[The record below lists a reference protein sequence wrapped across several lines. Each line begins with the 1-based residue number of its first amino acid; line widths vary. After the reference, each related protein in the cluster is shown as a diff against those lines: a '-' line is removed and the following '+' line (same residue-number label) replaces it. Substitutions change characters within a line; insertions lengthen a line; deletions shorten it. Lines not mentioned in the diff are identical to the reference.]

1 MRKHAGYILW
11 ELLLALLLCGLL
23 SAALAPRVRGVLQTF
38 QRLGTE
44 LKISEDS
51 RFILGTLDSYL
62 WSGTSQTRPGRK
74 NQYVFVT
81 PNHLRHAFYA
91 SGALY
96 LELKN
101 GQRQPMTEA
110 GDGTTN
116 RPRFLPGKEDGDKM
130 FTVDDQ
136 GLVTAQFTWV
146 YGARQQTY
154 GTAVLPYAQWYR
166 VGETYVVR

>member
-62 WSGTSQTRPGRK
+62 WSGTSQTRPAAPTDDESGR
-74 NQYVFVT
+74 
-81 PNHLRHAFYA
+81 RHDQPAA
-91 SGALY
+91 ISSG
-96 LELKN
+96 E
-101 GQRQPMTEA
+101 R
-110 GDGTTN
+110 
-116 RPRFLPGKEDGDKM
+116 RR
-130 FTVDDQ
+130 
-136 GLVTAQFTWV
+136 
-146 YGARQQTY
+146 
-154 GTAVLPYAQWYR
+154 
-166 VGETYVVR
+166 

>member
-1 MRKHAGYILW
+1 
-11 ELLLALLLCGLL
+11 
-23 SAALAPRVRGVLQTF
+23 
-38 QRLGTE
+38 
-44 LKISEDS
+44 
-51 RFILGTLDSYL
+51 
-62 WSGTSQTRPGRK
+62 
-74 NQYVFVT
+74 
-81 PNHLRHAFYA
+81 
-91 SGALY
+91 
-96 LELKN
+96 
-101 GQRQPMTEA
+101 MTEA